1 MTDKERKPQQGGL
14 TNSEFKQELAKV
26 RPGSANYERQWAE
39 LMKARQVGKNNG
51 L

>member
-1 MTDKERKPQQGGL
+1 MTDKERKPQEGGL
-14 TNSEFKQELAKV
+14 THREFKDELAKV
-26 RPGSANYERQWAE
+26 RPGSANYESQWRE

>member
-1 MTDKERKPQQGGL
+1 MSEKERKPQEGGL
-14 TNSEFKQELAKV
+14 TKREFTEELAKV
-26 RPGSANYERQWAE
+26 RPGSPNYERQWSE